1 MHVQSPTND
10 DIKYICVVYGGNRLS
25 HSHIYFARNL
35 RLDTRESECILGN
48 AIDASAVLKLNSLGS
63 FVSGPLFRFN
73 RFPGTRR

>member
-1 MHVQSPTND
+1 MGVTDYRIHTFILPE
-10 DIKYICVVYGGNRLS
+10 
-25 HSHIYFARNL
+25 NL